1 MKKSKNLIFILLAL
15 VVFGVLCILCRPLLK
30 DEPLMS
36 PEFDFSNWPI
46 ITEFPPQEEMQQNTQ
61 QNQNNED
68 YFSYTPLGPPPIVFT
83 PNFSVEACLNP
94 QAGKNCLVEVRGVS
108 FEEADTV
115 CAYNYNKSTGE
126 MFVLECKDTDL
137 HFNGDVVALYK
148 LRFKE
153 PGKHR
158 LIFILSIGDF
168 PLAMQST
175 LITVK

>member
-1 MKKSKNLIFILLAL
+1 MKKSKNLILLLSAAVIL
-15 VVFGVLCILCRPLLK
+15 FGLYMLCRPLLR

-46 ITEFPPQEEMQQNTQ
+46 ITEFPPQEDTQ

-68 YFSYTPLGPPPIVFT
+68 YFSYTPLGPPLIVFT

-115 CAYNYNKSTGE
+115 CAYNYNKATGE
-126 MFVLECKDTDL
+126 MFVLECKDADL
-137 HFNGDVVALYK
+137 HLNGDVVALYK